1 MLLALVKLT
10 GLGPA
15 LYFAEVDEFKDLTT
29 TLTFT
34 VHSSER
40 KKNYVQSESEYLISI
55 KMIKLKWIS
64 DISLM
69 NANKSLAV
77 RLQANFVIQL

>member
-34 VHSSER
+34 VHS
-40 KKNYVQSESEYLISI
+40 
-55 KMIKLKWIS
+55 
-64 DISLM
+64 
-69 NANKSLAV
+69 
-77 RLQANFVIQL
+77 